1 MYIALT
7 EKTKFTAK
15 AQKVVEVCKAGGFV
29 RYALERQY
37 TGAYQYV
44 VRVYDANSNV
54 VKGLGYKAAH
64 DAIALGYLKQ
74 SMNLRISNVMEWVAK

>member
-15 AQKVVEVCKAGGFV
+15 AQKVVEICKAGGHV
-29 RYALERQY
+29 QYALERQY
-37 TGAYQYV
+37 TGVYQYV
-44 VRVYDANSNV
+44 VRVYDHNCCV

-64 DAIALGYLKQ
+64 DAIALGYLKR
-74 SMNLRISNVMEWVAK
+74 NHVARSNIMEWIAA